1 MPEFEPIIKKKS
13 TSLQNKKV
21 EIKGSNSFG
30 RMETPAQEP
39 KPLIAEKSKNQ
50 DISQSAISK
59 EDPRLKASKTQ
70 KTSPS
75 TNLKINT
82 LKPFL
87 KETESMN
94 TATYNDIVD
103 MLVDNYVQTKL
114 TTRQNE
120 AYKAIYS
127 SQFDM
132 L

>member
-1 MPEFEPIIKKKS
+1 MAEFEPIIKKKS

-21 EIKGSNSFG
+21 EVKGSNSFG
-30 RMETPAQEP
+30 RMEAPT
-39 KPLIAEKSKNQ
+39 KTTNPLTSEKSTNQ
-50 DISQSAISK
+50 KFSQSAISK
-59 EDPRLKASKTQ
+59 QDPRLKANKTQ

-120 AYKAIYS
+120 AYKAIFE

>member
-1 MPEFEPIIKKKS
+1 MTEFEPIIKKKN
-13 TSLQNKKV
+13 TSLQSKKV

-30 RMETPAQEP
+30 RMDSPEKKS
-39 KPLIAEKSKNQ
+39 KPLSSKKSSPQK
-50 DISQSAISK
+50 ISQAKISK

-127 SQFDM
+127 SQFEM

>member
-1 MPEFEPIIKKKS
+1 MAEFEPIIKKKS

-30 RMETPAQEP
+30 RMETPSQKP
-39 KPLIAEKSKNQ
+39 KPLIADKSKKQ
-50 DISQSAISK
+50 KIRQSEISK

-120 AYKAIYS
+120 AYKAIFE

>member
-1 MPEFEPIIKKKS
+1 MSEFEPIIKKKS

-30 RMETPAQEP
+30 RMESPT
-39 KPLIAEKSKNQ
+39 KKTKSLTSDKSSNQKN
-50 DISQSAISK
+50 SKFSISK

-94 TATYNDIVD
+94 AATYNDIVD

>member
-1 MPEFEPIIKKKS
+1 MAEFEPIIKKKS
-13 TSLQNKKV
+13 TSLQNKRV

-30 RMETPAQEP
+30 RMETPAQKNKQSVVERSSNQ
-39 KPLIAEKSKNQ
+39 KS
-50 DISQSAISK
+50 SQSVISK
-59 EDPRLKASKTQ
+59 EDPQLKASKTQ

-114 TTRQNE
+114 STRQNE
-120 AYKAIYS
+120 AYKAIYR